1 MRREVNLGV
10 INQDS
15 CVQLIQPED
24 LLWDPVAG
32 NVLLSDAGAPDL
44 FSKASHHLISH
55 FPDVLKVEG
64 ILSNFREV
72 DCIRNVPPV
81 KPGPE
86 DQP

>member
-1 MRREVNLGV
+1 MRREVNPSV
-10 INQDS
+10 IWQDG
-15 CVQLIQPED
+15 CVQLVQPED
-24 LLWDPVAG
+24 LLFSVAG

-64 ILSNFREV
+64 VLSNVRDV
-72 DCIRNVPPV
+72 NCIRNVPPV